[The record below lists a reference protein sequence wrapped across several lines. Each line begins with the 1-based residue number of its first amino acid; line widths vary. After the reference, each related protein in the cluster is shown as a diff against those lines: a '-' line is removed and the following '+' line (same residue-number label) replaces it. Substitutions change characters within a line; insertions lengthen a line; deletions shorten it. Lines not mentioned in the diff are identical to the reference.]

1 MGAMRV
7 LIVDD
12 EAELV
17 SALTERLA
25 LRGFD
30 AEGVTD
36 GPSALK
42 RLAAGAAG
50 GEEPSFP
57 AGDADAADSTR
68 EATRPD
74 VVVVD
79 VKMPG
84 MGGLELVREIRAS
97 YPDVHIVLITGH
109 SSVREAEEGMGLG
122 VFDYLIKPVP
132 IDELVRVLRAARES
146 GS

>member
-1 MGAMRV
+1 MGSLRV

-25 LRGFD
+25 LRGFE

-36 GPSALK
+36 GPAALA
-42 RLAAGAAG
+42 RLAADG
-50 GEEPSFP
+50 
-57 AGDADAADSTR
+57 ADAA
-68 EATRPD
+68 ERPD

-84 MGGLELVREIRAS
+84 MGGLELVRAIRSS
-97 YPDVHIVLITGH
+97 YPDMRIVLITGH

-122 VFDYLIKPVP
+122 VFEYLVKPVP

>member
-1 MGAMRV
+1 MAATRV

-12 EAELV
+12 ELELV

-25 LRGFD
+25 LRGFE

-36 GPSALK
+36 GPAALT
-42 RLAAGAAG
+42 RLAAG
-50 GEEPSFP
+50 
-57 AGDADAADSTR
+57 
-68 EATRPD
+68 RPE

-84 MGGLELVREIRAS
+84 MSGLELVRAIRSS

-109 SSVREAEEGMGLG
+109 SSVREAEEAMGLG
-122 VFDYLIKPVP
+122 VYDYLVKPVP
-132 IDELVRVLRAARES
+132 IDELVRVLRAARER
-146 GS
+146 GT

>member
-1 MGAMRV
+1 MAAMRV

-12 EAELV
+12 EVELV
-17 SALTERLA
+17 SALTERLQ
-25 LRGFD
+25 LRGFH

-36 GPSALK
+36 GPAALA
-42 RLAAGAAG
+42 RLREASGAA
-50 GEEPSFP
+50 
-57 AGDADAADSTR
+57 A
-68 EATRPD
+68 RPD
-74 VVVVD
+74 VVIVD

-97 YPDVHIVLITGH
+97 FPDVRIVLITGH

-122 VFDYLIKPVP
+122 VFDYLVKPVP
-132 IDELVRVLRAARES
+132 IDELVRVLRSARES

>member
-1 MGAMRV
+1 MAAERV

-25 LRGFD
+25 LRGFE

-36 GPSALK
+36 GPAALA
-42 RLAAGAAG
+42 RLAAGGPGAG
-50 GEEPSFP
+50 
-57 AGDADAADSTR
+57 
-68 EATRPD
+68 RPD

-97 YPDVHIVLITGH
+97 YPDVRIVLITGH

-122 VFDYLIKPVP
+122 VFEYLVKPVP

>member
-1 MGAMRV
+1 MGSPRV

-17 SALTERLA
+17 SALTERLG
-25 LRGFD
+25 LRGFQ

-36 GPSALK
+36 GPAALA
-42 RLAAGAAG
+42 RLAAQGEAAA
-50 GEEPSFP
+50 E
-57 AGDADAADSTR
+57 
-68 EATRPD
+68 RPD

-84 MGGLELVREIRAS
+84 MGGFELVRAIRSS
-97 YPDVHIVLITGH
+97 YPDVRIVLITGH

-122 VFDYLIKPVP
+122 VFDYLVKPVP
-132 IDELVRVLRAARES
+132 IDELVRVLREARES
-146 GS
+146 AS